1 MPQPPP
7 RRLSPCADAS
17 PLAAGRPLPRT
28 NLDAAHAAPPRSL
41 TAASASAAAFAETA
55 METPVRSSSARSP
68 RTMAEPCRAAQNHDG
83 GHPRLHRR
91 CASASASTAVKPSSS
106 PPPNAAAAAKARGEE
121 ERRLRRSP
129 PSSSE
134 AARRERERERRRSR
148 EQQPRCGEVA
158 GGTAAE
164 CAAVCCCFPCAVV
177 ELVVLAAPRV
187 PAALC
192 RRALRARKR
201 RRRARARKKEAEE
214 LAASDAAASKA
225 RAAAATDCNG
235 DAMDFCYWP
244 PAKDGKRD
252 ELAAADEKEEEEIW
266 ARFQGAGFWRSP
278 SQREERR

>member
-7 RRLSPCADAS
+7 RRLSPRADAS
-17 PLAAGRPLPRT
+17 PLAAGRPLPTLPRT
-28 NLDAAHAAPPRSL
+28 NLDADHDAPPRSL
-41 TAASASAAAFAETA
+41 TAAAAAAFAT

-68 RTMAEPCRAAQNHDG
+68 RTMAEPRRSQQHD

-91 CASASASTAVKPSSS
+91 CASASASSATSAKASSSS
-106 PPPNAAAAAKARGEE
+106 PPPNAAAAAAKARGEE

-129 PSSSE
+129 PSE
-134 AARRERERERRRSR
+134 ARRERER
-148 EQQPRCGEVA
+148 QPRCGEVA

-177 ELVVLAAPRV
+177 ELVVLAAVRV

-192 RRALRARKR
+192 RRAIRARKR

-244 PAKDGKRD
+244 PAAKDGKRD
-252 ELAAADEKEEEEIW
+252 ELAADEKEEEEIW